1 MIIAYCC
8 VCRRCKPVS
17 KVLVLFV
24 ISGAGLCYKVCSF
37 TKPAWT
43 YFLVCALPRSFR
55 LSLLIYAIVKL
66 LSPQVSKRTGVSPSQ
81 WSLFWHKKRHLCMVD
96 CYLSLGDTINLV
108 NGLLEQNPPAC
119 GLQAIV
125 ILSLKRNRAWTLHVF
140 CYECCLCSN
149 HFVATA
155 IVNSIEDLVLQPRLS
170 TMPVQAHAIDRLH
183 ASHESEI
190 CVLSFPS
197 VTLRHESWMQVCV
210 CVCGARSHLYTR
222 LASKHAWVVPL
233 ISWGCNV

>member
-8 VCRRCKPVS
+8 VCNRCKLESLV
-17 KVLVLFV
+17 VVLFV
-24 ISGAGLCYKVCSF
+24 ISGAGLCCKVCNTPSYLWPILMY
-37 TKPAWT
+37 TS
-43 YFLVCALPRSFR
+43 PRSFR

-66 LSPQVSKRTGVSPSQ
+66 QSLQVSKRTGVSPSQ
-81 WSLFWHKKRHLCMVD
+81 WSLFWHEKRHLCMVD

-108 NGLLEQNPPAC
+108 NGVLEQDPPAC
-119 GLQAIV
+119 GLQATV

-155 IVNSIEDLVLQPRLS
+155 IVNSIEDLVLQPRLL
-170 TMPVQAHAIDRLH
+170 TMPLQAHAIDRLH

-210 CVCGARSHLYTR
+210 CVLRKISPV
-222 LASKHAWVVPL
+222 HAT
-233 ISWGCNV
+233 GK